1 MTSEQG
7 KCRAAPRKY
16 SDFNALNISF
26 MREHGLTPCFAWAA
40 TTSVFHAP
48 RLELY
53 RTAESIEE
61 LEFWSREARVLR
73 NGKKAVVWR
82 HGDLKFDFM
91 HGIMDLKDAQG
102 TRWTSDKWDL
112 LRSGL
117 KAAKVKEPSEM
128 PASPGGEPREQQGLQ
143 QGLQQLN
150 GNKENG
156 HGKAEE
162 MVLSLIKK
170 LPADQRRMLSGKL
183 RATEADTTIDQ
194 GRKAEIAS
202 GIIAKAAESLEQ
214 QISQEEDMPKR
225 VEVPCGVEESQGPGR
240 AWEATKS
247 YALSLPEHRKDMLRV
262 ILNDEAIDREWK
274 NKMASDLLTNWF
286 NEDAQGGALLDPAE
300 EQPERVHL
308 SVSAVVSS
316 GVDID
321 NGKQDMGELAP
332 LEEQQGQ
339 EFAEDRDQG
348 LSETEVASDSDV
360 GSTREELWPP
370 EEGTPDGEIRRVTGL
385 SEASVLTIKE
395 IIAGDD
401 VKAKDIG
408 KSVDFPVGG
417 VIRDDSIVSIMSMD
431 YEGCCLQEESMEI
444 QCQER
449 GVVDY
454 DYDDGDTISAKFNY
468 GRPAFAPGGIGMFV
482 VTGRPPG
489 RLIGG

>member
-1 MTSEQG
+1 MGGQDNATSADEADIAMNVQG
-7 KCRAAPRKY
+7 
-16 SDFNALNISF
+16 L
-26 MREHGLTPCFAWAA
+26 H
-40 TTSVFHAP
+40 
-48 RLELY
+48 
-53 RTAESIEE
+53 
-61 LEFWSREARVLR
+61 
-73 NGKKAVVWR
+73 
-82 HGDLKFDFM
+82 
-91 HGIMDLKDAQG
+91 
-102 TRWTSDKWDL
+102 
-112 LRSGL
+112 
-117 KAAKVKEPSEM
+117 
-128 PASPGGEPREQQGLQ
+128 GEPRETRGTTIGNTGNYEKKGQNGNEEN
-143 QGLQQLN
+143 GHN

-156 HGKAEE
+156 HGKATKAEE
-162 MVLSLIKK
+162 MLLSLIKK

-321 NGKQDMGELAP
+321 NGKQDMGVLAP
-332 LEEQQGQ
+332 LGEQQGQ

-370 EEGTPDGEIRRVTGL
+370 EEGTPVDARAVWCLPLWVKPSTCLRKKV
-385 SEASVLTIKE
+385 EA
-395 IIAGDD
+395 
-401 VKAKDIG
+401 
-408 KSVDFPVGG
+408 
-417 VIRDDSIVSIMSMD
+417 R
-431 YEGCCLQEESMEI
+431 
-444 QCQER
+444 
-449 GVVDY
+449 
-454 DYDDGDTISAKFNY
+454 
-468 GRPAFAPGGIGMFV
+468 
-482 VTGRPPG
+482 
-489 RLIGG
+489 